1 MRVAAKI
8 TKVGN
13 SSALIIPKGVM
24 ERFNLA
30 QGEVVSLSE
39 VPNGFVVTPYDEKK
53 NQQLDVAREIMRENR
68 NMLKKLAE

>member
-1 MRVAAKI
+1 MQVTAKI

-13 SSALIIPKGVM
+13 SSALIIPKEVM

-30 QGEVVSLSE
+30 QGEVVNLSDAS
-39 VPNGFVVTPYDEKK
+39 NGFLVTPYDEKK
-53 NQQLDVAREIMRENR
+53 SRQLDAAREIMRKNR

>member
-1 MRVAAKI
+1 MQATAKI

-13 SSALIIPKGVM
+13 SSALILPKEVM

-30 QGEVVSLSE
+30 QGDVISISE
-39 VPNGFVVTPYDEKK
+39 APNGLLVTPYDEKK
-53 NQQLDVAREIMRENR
+53 SRQLDVAREIMRKNR

>member
-13 SSALIIPKGVM
+13 SSALIIPKEVM
-24 ERFNLA
+24 ERFNLV

-39 VPNGFVVTPYDEKK
+39 VPNGFVVSPYDEKK
-53 NQQLDVAREIMRENR
+53 SRQLDVAREIMRKNR